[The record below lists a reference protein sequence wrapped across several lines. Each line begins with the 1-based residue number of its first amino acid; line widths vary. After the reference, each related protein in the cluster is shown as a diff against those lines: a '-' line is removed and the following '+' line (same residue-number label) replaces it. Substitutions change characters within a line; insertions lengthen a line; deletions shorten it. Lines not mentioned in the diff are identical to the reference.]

1 MQPEIIFEDAQLIV
15 MNKPAGIAVEAD
27 RFGHPGVQGWV
38 AAYFDGRKMP
48 SNTIIGIVHRIDR
61 PVSGVVM
68 MAKKKSV
75 LVHLN
80 EQFAAGTVRKV
91 YYAGVEG
98 TPPSPEGKLEHFL
111 MKDPEQKRAVII
123 PKKGKR
129 GAAVSL
135 SYKTLHT
142 DKGIT
147 LLEVRPHTG
156 KYHQIRA
163 QLSAMSCPIV
173 GDSLYGSKKSFL
185 QDAILLHAASLTCI
199 HPATNEEVT
208 FSAPIPSSWPI
219 ILPE

>member
-1 MQPEIIFEDAQLIV
+1 MQPTIIFEDSQLIV
-15 MNKPAGIAVEAD
+15 LNKPTGIAVEAD

-38 AAYFDGRKMP
+38 ASYFDGKKMP

-61 PVSGVVM
+61 PVSGVVL

-75 LVHLN
+75 LVDLN
-80 EQFAAGTVRKV
+80 AQFAAGTVSKV

-98 TPPSPEGKLEHFL
+98 TPPKPEGKLEHFL
-111 MKDPEQKRAVII
+111 MKDPEQKKAII
-123 PKKGKR
+123 TPKKSKR
-129 GAAVSL
+129 SAAVSL
-135 SYKTLHT
+135 SYKTLHS

-163 QLSAMSCPIV
+163 QLSEMGCPII
-173 GDSLYGSKKSFL
+173 GDALYGSKKSFL

-199 HPATNEEVT
+199 HPATKEEVT
-208 FSAPIPSSWPI
+208 FSAPLPNAWPI
-219 ILPE
+219 VLPV